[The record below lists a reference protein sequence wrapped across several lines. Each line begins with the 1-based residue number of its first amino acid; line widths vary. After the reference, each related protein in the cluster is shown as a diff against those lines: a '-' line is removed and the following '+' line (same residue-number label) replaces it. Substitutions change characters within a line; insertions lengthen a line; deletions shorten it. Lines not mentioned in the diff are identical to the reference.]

1 MRPGTRL
8 AIILASI
15 ILFWGVV
22 GYLVFRGDN
31 PKKRAVEVAELAL
44 KASVDNPKSVRIIG
58 ISQPDSVFGKEYIT
72 MDEKMS
78 ISMAMMKINEK
89 VMKLTDGLEN
99 FNPDDKEIAGLMER
113 QMEAMSV
120 LRSIT
125 PQANDNITKS
135 FTGWK
140 VKIEYEGKDSDGK
153 PYHSEYWFILDKE
166 AQCVTKSFEIPLMQ
180 FVFFHISY
188 VSPRHPGTVRFNGV
202 GDFCACYPHSVIRA
216 PGSIFRYK
224 VTEGGADSK
233 CRFPCLHGKRTAA
246 FRNLCQ
252 IGYSVPF
259 RLPHLPYAPCSLRVG
274 GIVKTTPG
282 ARSQKASNKREKI
295 RTYGYHT

>member
-22 GYLVFRGDN
+22 GYLVFRGYN

-44 KASVDNPKSVRIIG
+44 KASVDNPKAVKIIG
-58 ISQPDSVFGKEYIT
+58 ISQPDSVFGREYIT
-72 MDEKMS
+72 MDEKM
-78 ISMAMMKINEK
+78 ILSMAMMKINEK

-120 LRSIT
+120 IRSMT
-125 PQANDNITKS
+125 PQSNDNVKKS

-140 VKIEYEGKDSDGK
+140 VKIEYKNVDANGK

-166 AQCVTKSFEIPLMQ
+166 AHCVIKSFEIPLM
-180 FVFFHISY
+180 
-188 VSPRHPGTVRFNGV
+188 
-202 GDFCACYPHSVIRA
+202 
-216 PGSIFRYK
+216 
-224 VTEGGADSK
+224 
-233 CRFPCLHGKRTAA
+233 
-246 FRNLCQ
+246 
-252 IGYSVPF
+252 
-259 RLPHLPYAPCSLRVG
+259 
-274 GIVKTTPG
+274 
-282 ARSQKASNKREKI
+282 
-295 RTYGYHT
+295 

>member
-44 KASVDNPKSVRIIG
+44 KASVDNPKSVRS

-166 AQCVTKSFEIPLMQ
+166 AQCVTKSFEIPLM
-180 FVFFHISY
+180 
-188 VSPRHPGTVRFNGV
+188 
-202 GDFCACYPHSVIRA
+202 
-216 PGSIFRYK
+216 
-224 VTEGGADSK
+224 
-233 CRFPCLHGKRTAA
+233 
-246 FRNLCQ
+246 
-252 IGYSVPF
+252 
-259 RLPHLPYAPCSLRVG
+259 
-274 GIVKTTPG
+274 
-282 ARSQKASNKREKI
+282 
-295 RTYGYHT
+295 

>member
-44 KASVDNPKSVRIIG
+44 KVSVDNPKSVKIIG
-58 ISQPDSVFGKEYIT
+58 ISQPDSVFGREYIT

-78 ISMAMMKINEK
+78 ISMAMMKVNEK

-99 FNPDDKEIAGLMER
+99 FNPDDKEISVLMER

-120 LRSIT
+120 LRSMT
-125 PQANDNITKS
+125 PQANDNVTKS
-135 FTGWK
+135 FMGWK
-140 VKIEYEGKDSDGK
+140 VKIEYEGKDSGGK

-166 AQCVTKSFEIPLMQ
+166 AQCVIKSFEIPLM
-180 FVFFHISY
+180 
-188 VSPRHPGTVRFNGV
+188 
-202 GDFCACYPHSVIRA
+202 
-216 PGSIFRYK
+216 
-224 VTEGGADSK
+224 
-233 CRFPCLHGKRTAA
+233 
-246 FRNLCQ
+246 
-252 IGYSVPF
+252 
-259 RLPHLPYAPCSLRVG
+259 
-274 GIVKTTPG
+274 
-282 ARSQKASNKREKI
+282 
-295 RTYGYHT
+295 

>member
-22 GYLVFRGDN
+22 AFFAFRGDN

-44 KASVDNPKSVRIIG
+44 KASVDDPKSVKIIG
-58 ISQPDSVFGKEYIT
+58 ISRPDSVFGREYVT

-99 FNPDDKEIAGLMER
+99 FNPEDKEIAGLMER

-120 LRSIT
+120 LRSMT
-125 PQANDNITKS
+125 PQGYDNVTKS

-140 VKIEYEGKDSDGK
+140 VKIEYENVDSNGK
-153 PYHSEYWFILDKE
+153 PYRSEYWFILDKE
-166 AQCVTKSFEIPLMQ
+166 AQCVIKSFEIPLM
-180 FVFFHISY
+180 
-188 VSPRHPGTVRFNGV
+188 
-202 GDFCACYPHSVIRA
+202 
-216 PGSIFRYK
+216 
-224 VTEGGADSK
+224 
-233 CRFPCLHGKRTAA
+233 
-246 FRNLCQ
+246 
-252 IGYSVPF
+252 
-259 RLPHLPYAPCSLRVG
+259 
-274 GIVKTTPG
+274 
-282 ARSQKASNKREKI
+282 
-295 RTYGYHT
+295 

>member
-135 FTGWK
+135 FT
-140 VKIEYEGKDSDGK
+140 VSADASIVSSRSR
-153 PYHSEYWFILDKE
+153 HSHHRLYIRLSG
-166 AQCVTKSFEIPLMQ
+166 AGSFG
-180 FVFFHISY
+180 
-188 VSPRHPGTVRFNGV
+188 R
-202 GDFCACYPHSVIRA
+202 
-216 PGSIFRYK
+216 K
-224 VTEGGADSK
+224 AD
-233 CRFPCLHGKRTAA
+233 R
-246 FRNLCQ
+246 
-252 IGYSVPF
+252 
-259 RLPHLPYAPCSLRVG
+259 
-274 GIVKTTPG
+274 
-282 ARSQKASNKREKI
+282 
-295 RTYGYHT
+295 

>member
-99 FNPDDKEIAGLMER
+99 FNPDDNEIAGLMER

-166 AQCVTKSFEIPLMQ
+166 AQCVTKSFEIPLM
-180 FVFFHISY
+180 
-188 VSPRHPGTVRFNGV
+188 
-202 GDFCACYPHSVIRA
+202 
-216 PGSIFRYK
+216 
-224 VTEGGADSK
+224 
-233 CRFPCLHGKRTAA
+233 
-246 FRNLCQ
+246 
-252 IGYSVPF
+252 
-259 RLPHLPYAPCSLRVG
+259 
-274 GIVKTTPG
+274 
-282 ARSQKASNKREKI
+282 
-295 RTYGYHT
+295 